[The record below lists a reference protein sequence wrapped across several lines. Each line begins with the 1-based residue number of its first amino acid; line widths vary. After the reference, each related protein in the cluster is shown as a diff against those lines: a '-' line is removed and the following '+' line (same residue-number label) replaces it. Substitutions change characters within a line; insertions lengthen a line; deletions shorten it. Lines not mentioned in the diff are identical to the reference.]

1 LDDTKPILKLIDICK
16 SFSGVQVL
24 KSVNLDLYPGEVHCL
39 VGENGAGK
47 STLIKIISGAYQPDS
62 GTVLYQDEEL
72 KNIHPRWAR
81 ENGINTIYQEIDLI
95 PSLSVAEN
103 ISLGNEVTQKGGGI
117 DWPGT
122 RRRAQQILEDMGGA
136 PIDVDS
142 TVGSLKVAYQ
152 QMVAIAKA
160 LSLNSRVLILDE
172 PTAVFTSSEIEL
184 LFNII
189 ARLKAQGIA
198 LLYISHHLDEI
209 FQIGD
214 RVTVLRDGALIRTG
228 CIADFDKNQLIKAMV
243 GREIDFSHENGYKI
257 SDREVLRVENLKRG
271 TAVDEVSFTIH
282 AGEIVGVAG
291 LVGAGRTEM
300 GRLLVGAD
308 TPDSGQIY
316 LNGKEVRI
324 KSPRH
329 ALKMGVA
336 MLPESRKEEGL
347 VLVRTIAENTGF
359 SMVEERQR
367 FSLVPWKQIH
377 KDTQQVLKEVEI
389 RPSQPNLQVMYLS
402 GGNQQKVVMAKLLSA
417 NCEVLVLDE
426 PTRGVDVGARMEI
439 YKLIQKLKKEGKAIL
454 MISSDLVEILTQ
466 ADRILVM
473 AKGKIAGELPARE
486 ATEEK
491 ILAMA
496 LQLKEAVL

>member
-1 LDDTKPILKLIDICK
+1 MDSPPPILTLRDTCK

-24 KSVNLDLYPGEVHCL
+24 KNVNLELYPGEVHCL

-62 GTVLYQDEEL
+62 GQVIYQGQEL
-72 KNIHPRWAR
+72 KHIHPRWAR

-103 ISLGNEVTQKGGGI
+103 ISLGNELTGRGGGI
-117 DWPGT
+117 DWAAT
-122 RRRAQQILEDMGGA
+122 RKRAQKILDDMGETQF
-136 PIDVDS
+136 DVDAP
-142 TVGSLKVAYQ
+142 VGSLKVAYQ

-160 LSLNSRVLILDE
+160 LSLNSKVLILDE
-172 PTAVFTSSEIEL
+172 PTAVFTSSEIDL
-184 LFNII
+184 LFGII

-214 RVTVLRDGALIRTG
+214 RVTVLRDGALIRSG
-228 CIADFDKNQLIKAMV
+228 CIAEFDKNALVKAMV
-243 GREIDFSHENGYKI
+243 GREIDFSHENGLKN
-257 SDREVLRVENLKRG
+257 SDRQVLRVEDLRRG
-271 TAVDEVSFTIH
+271 GTVDGVSFTLH

-300 GRLLVGAD
+300 ARLLVGAD
-308 TPDSGQIY
+308 QPEGGKIY
-316 LNGKEVRI
+316 LNDQPVQVR
-324 KSPRH
+324 SPRH
-329 ALKMGVA
+329 ALGMGIS

-347 VLVRTIAENTGF
+347 VLVRTVAENIGY
-359 SMVEERQR
+359 SQVEERQR
-367 FSLVPWKQIH
+367 FTFVPWRQIKQDI
-377 KDTQQVLKEVEI
+377 LKVIAAVEL
-389 RPSQPNLQVMYLS
+389 RPPQPNLQVVYMS
-402 GGNQQKVVMAKLLSA
+402 GGNQQKVVLARLLSA
-417 NCEVLVLDE
+417 DCEVLILDE

-439 YKLIQKLKKEGKAIL
+439 YKLIQQLKQDGKAIL

-473 AKGKIAGELPARE
+473 ARGKIAGELAARD

-491 ILAMA
+491 VLAMA
-496 LQLKEAVL
+496 LQLSEEPV